1 MKLVKKVILTLL
13 FPTLIFFAMWAICA
27 SNPKCYVNGSF
38 IFLTSDM
45 VRKVFLTTCQSSCVA
60 LAIWL
65 QLKNGRFDFSGG
77 ASMIL
82 TAIIAGTIGYNC
94 RSAIVTLALAPV
106 IGVAVSLVVAAVYS
120 FGRLPIVIATIGVT
134 LLFESLT
141 YIVCG
146 GTGISSFYQDATMT
160 IFGRVPLALIPTAIA
175 VVTFLVY
182 DQFTTAG
189 RKGKVLKNNQSAG
202 VNIGIDEVK
211 NCFVSYVFRGIIIGM
226 AAVIYVSQNQVLP
239 QSGLATSGI
248 MFSYIVPVYMG
259 LFIGSAS
266 ADYIGI
272 VMAAIGMAI
281 LNYGLSCMN
290 LGAGGMQQIIMGVFV
305 LGFYSFQAQLG
316 NITKLFAKLT
326 KRETA
331 A

>member
-1 MKLVKKVILTLL
+1 MKLLKRIVITLL
-13 FPTLIFFAMWAICA
+13 FPMLIFFAMWAICA
-27 SNPKCYVNGSF
+27 SNPKCYVDGTF
-38 IFLTSDM
+38 IFLTPDLI
-45 VRKVFLTTCQSSCVA
+45 RKVFLTTCQSVCVA

-82 TAIIAGTIGYNC
+82 TAIIAGSIGQATRNPVAILL
-94 RSAIVTLALAPV
+94 SALV
-106 IGVAVSLVVAAVYS
+106 IGIIVSLGVAAVYS

-134 LLFESLT
+134 LLYESLT
-141 YIVCG
+141 YLVCG
-146 GTGISSFYQDATMT
+146 GNGVGTLYSDPALS
-160 IFGRVPLALIPTAIA
+160 IFGRAPLAIIPTAIA
-175 VVTFLVY
+175 VATYVIY
-182 DQFTTAG
+182 DQFTAAG
-189 RKGKVLKNNQSAG
+189 RKGKVLKNNQAAG

-211 NCFVSYVFRGIIIGM
+211 NCFVSYIYRGIIVGM

-259 LFIGSAS
+259 MFIGLATT
-266 ADYIGI
+266 DYIGI
-272 VMAAIGMAI
+272 IMAAIGMAI

-290 LGAGGMQQIIMGVFV
+290 LGAGGMQQIIMGLFVF
-305 LGFYSFQAQLG
+305 GFYSFSAQLG

-326 KRETA
+326 KKQIA